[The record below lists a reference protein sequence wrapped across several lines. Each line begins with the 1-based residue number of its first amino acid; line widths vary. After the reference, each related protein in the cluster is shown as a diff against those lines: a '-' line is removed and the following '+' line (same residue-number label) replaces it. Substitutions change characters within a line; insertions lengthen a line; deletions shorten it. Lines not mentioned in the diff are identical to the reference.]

1 MANVDG
7 NVAGDFRFADRQTGS
22 PQSATPLAAGTENPV
37 AKIDIEQIIAA
48 VKNGWKTREQMEATE
63 RALLAPFAQKSGE
76 SRGRK
81 YPEPGHPYRT
91 EFQRDRARI
100 IHSRAFRRMEYK
112 TQVFLNG
119 TGDHLRT
126 RLTHSIEVA
135 SISRT
140 IARALSLNEDL
151 AEAIALAHDLG
162 HTPFGHSGEEVLA
175 ECMREHGGFE
185 HNRQSLRVV
194 ELLENAY
201 PNFPGL
207 NLTFEVREGLQKHQ
221 VFYEM
226 PEEVAQLSKLPGEQG
241 KLRTCPTTYS
251 SPSLEAQV
259 ANLAD
264 EITYYSHDLDDAVDF
279 EILDSGQL
287 EENLVWQRSHRSVRM
302 RYPDAQ
308 EPELHKLI
316 VRDIIDM
323 QVEDVVA
330 TSGKAIVHLSPQS
343 ADEVRMQPARL
354 IHYSDDLLEAN
365 RALRKFL
372 YANVYYHPRVA
383 EVNKRACEMLRKVFE
398 NYLIHPGQLGDT
410 TAKRIES
417 EGLPRTVCDYIAG
430 MTDRYLME
438 EYVRLTNADV

>member
-1 MANVDG
+1 MA
-7 NVAGDFRFADRQTGS
+7 APRFAERSGYKS
-22 PQSATPLAAGTENPV
+22 
-37 AKIDIEQIIAA
+37 
-48 VKNGWKTREQMEATE
+48 RERMEADE
-63 RALLAPFAQKSGE
+63 RRALGPFAQKSSD

-81 YPEPGHPYRT
+81 YPESSHAYRT

-100 IHSRAFRRMEYK
+100 IHSRAFRRLEYK

-162 HTPFGHSGEEVLA
+162 HSPFGHSGEEMLA
-175 ECMREHGGFE
+175 ECMRDHGGFD

-194 ELLENAY
+194 ELLENVY

-207 NLTFEVREGLQKHQ
+207 NLTFEVREGLRKHQ
-221 VFYEM
+221 AFYD
-226 PEEVAQLSKLPGEQG
+226 PPTPGEE
-241 KLRTCPTTYS
+241 KYCC
-251 SPSLEAQV
+251 PSLEAQI

-279 EILDSGQL
+279 EILSAAQL
-287 EENLVWQRSHRSVRM
+287 EENQVWRRSHHAVLV
-302 RYPDAQ
+302 RYPDTR
-308 EPELHKLI
+308 EPDLHKLI
-316 VRDIIDM
+316 IRDIIDV
-323 QVEDVVA
+323 QVQDVIVA
-330 TSGKAIVHLSPQS
+330 SAQS
-343 ADEVRMQPARL
+343 IAYAGVQSTNEVRRQPMPL
-354 IHYSDDLLEAN
+354 IRYSDELLEAN

-372 YANVYYHPRVA
+372 YKNVYYHPRVA
-383 EVNKRACEMLRKVFE
+383 DFNQRACEMLRKVFE
-398 NYLIHPGQLGDT
+398 AYAVDPAQLGEAA
-410 TAKRIES
+410 AKRIEV
-417 EGLPRTVCDYIAG
+417 EGLHRTVCDYIAG

-438 EYVRLTNADV
+438 EHERIAGSTNRG